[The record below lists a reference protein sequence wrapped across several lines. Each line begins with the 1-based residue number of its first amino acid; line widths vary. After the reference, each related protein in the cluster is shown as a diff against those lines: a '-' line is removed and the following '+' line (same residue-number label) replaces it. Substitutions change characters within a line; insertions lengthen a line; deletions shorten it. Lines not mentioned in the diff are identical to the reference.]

1 MPSRSA
7 LCKAKPVV
15 VVATN
20 AFGMGIDRSD
30 IRFVCHYEMPG
41 SIEAYYQEGGRAG
54 RDGQA
59 AVCEMLFSYADKRVQ
74 DFFIEGANPSKEL
87 IGTVFDSLK
96 AACDAKN
103 ELRLSM
109 DSITERIPGKINP
122 MAVGTA
128 LSILSRQQW
137 IERFDIPGSRIRG
150 TRLRRMDLRGDQL
163 ELDASALK
171 QKADRDRKRLDAV
184 IAFAYAR
191 SCRQKWILDYF
202 GEANSEDCGQCDR
215 CLASGERTILEPG
228 SDDYILIQKALSGV
242 ARMSRHVG
250 PNQWQALYGKR
261 KIIQCLVGSQSEF
274 IHKNNLD
281 RISTYGLLKSKGSAF
296 VEALFDELEAA
307 GLITNQAKQTYP
319 LCALTSQGARVMRGV
334 EPS

>member
-1 MPSRSA
+1 
-7 LCKAKPVV
+7 
-15 VVATN
+15 
-20 AFGMGIDRSD
+20 
-30 IRFVCHYEMPG
+30 
-41 SIEAYYQEGGRAG
+41 
-54 RDGQA
+54 
-59 AVCEMLFSYADKRVQ
+59 
-74 DFFIEGANPSKEL
+74 
-87 IGTVFDSLK
+87 
-96 AACDAKN
+96 
-103 ELRLSM
+103 
-109 DSITERIPGKINP
+109 
-122 MAVGTA
+122 
-128 LSILSRQQW
+128 
-137 IERFDIPGSRIRG
+137 
-150 TRLRRMDLRGDQL
+150 MDLRGDQL

-215 CLASGERTILEPG
+215 CLASGERTILQPG

-307 GLITNQAKQTYP
+307 GLIANQAKQTYP
-319 LCALTSQGARVMRGV
+319 LCALTSQGAASCAAWNPQRSTCPCNNRKQKGPAPVAHQALYTKLVNLRREMAQCPQTGLCHLSQFCVDRARKPTAQNHGRSHQNKRDRPPQTARNFTCLFRLYSKTSNGAA
-334 EPS
+334 E